1 MPGNMSQ
8 LDGTCNSS
16 DDECDVSQ
24 NSIKNSSS
32 SDQPVSFSVKV
43 LKDFPI
49 QVDGIFDTSDDDDDE
64 DDDEDDDMDDD
75 DDDDDND
82 DKEDEENE
90 EAENGIEEVRKI
102 IILSFVN
109 FLKFSNIVNYYSTF
123 VGSFEFGRR
132 CQ

>member
-8 LDGTCNSS
+8 LDGACNSS
-16 DDECDVSQ
+16 DDECVASQ
-24 NSIKNSSS
+24 NSFPSSSS
-32 SDQPVSFSVKV
+32 SDVPVSFSVKI

-90 EAENGIEEVRKI
+90 EAENGIEEVRK
-102 IILSFVN
+102 
-109 FLKFSNIVNYYSTF
+109 FLFCLV
-123 VGSFEFGRR
+123 
-132 CQ
+132 